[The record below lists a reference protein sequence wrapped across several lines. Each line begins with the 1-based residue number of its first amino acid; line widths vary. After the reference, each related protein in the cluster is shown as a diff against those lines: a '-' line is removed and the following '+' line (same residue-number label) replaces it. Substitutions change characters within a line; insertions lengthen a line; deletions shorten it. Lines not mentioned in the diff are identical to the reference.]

1 MRSPGRRWT
10 VSALYDIGRVITGC
24 SSEVRRRVRQTRT
37 RPLAENFNTWSE
49 VQLGRVSGKSAL
61 AKSFRYAADPPS
73 RSS

>member
-1 MRSPGRRWT
+1 M
-10 VSALYDIGRVITGC
+10 
-24 SSEVRRRVRQTRT
+24 RRRVRQTRT